1 MLVKLL
7 MLFSIFFGGEEFGRV
22 GYVKGEAQI
31 LRYGEGGFEYL
42 TVNNIV
48 GEGDELRTFSKS
60 LLEIEFSDGS
70 VLTLGERTDFI
81 ICKIRSPT
89 YNFNVLFGI
98 LHIYSNSGILI

>member
-48 GEGDELRTFSKS
+48 GEGD
-60 LLEIEFSDGS
+60 G
-70 VLTLGERTDFI
+70 
-81 ICKIRSPT
+81 
-89 YNFNVLFGI
+89 
-98 LHIYSNSGILI
+98 